1 MSATTRKRTALRA
14 SLVVA
19 ITFATGLAAEPHP
32 HQGVLAPYAKKP
44 PVIEITPDEAARL
57 DAGKPVMR
65 QSEAGMGG
73 RGVAVQDIAAP
84 TDVVWGRILDF
95 AAYPKMIDDVKEIEV
110 YEEAKERTK
119 VRFVIGRFGLSL
131 EYFIDHVVKRD
142 EGFMTWTL
150 DYSRKSELDDS
161 VGYWYVAAHP
171 TKKDVTRLFY
181 SVDVR
186 MKGFV
191 PGFIQDLVREEGL
204 VRATKWVKLHAERAH
219 ADARARAATSSS
231 GTTP

>member
-1 MSATTRKRTALRA
+1 MSATTSIRTPLRTC
-14 SLVVA
+14 LVVA
-19 ITFATGLAAEPHP
+19 LFFATGLGAEPHP
-32 HQGVLAPYAKKP
+32 HQGVLAPYAAKP
-44 PVIEITPDEAARL
+44 PLLELTPDETARL
-57 DAGKPVMR
+57 DTGKPVLR

-73 RGVAVQDIAAP
+73 RGVAVQDIEAP

-95 AAYPKMIDDVKEIEV
+95 PAYPKMIDDVKEIEV
-110 YEEAKERTK
+110 YEEGKERTK

-150 DYSRKSELDDS
+150 DYSKKSELDDS
-161 VGYWYVAAHP
+161 VGYWFVAAHP
-171 TKKDVTRLFY
+171 TKKDTTRLFY

-204 VRATKWVKLHAERAH
+204 ARATRWVKLHAERVQQET
-219 ADARARAATSSS
+219 RARAAKTEIK
-231 GTTP
+231 P